1 VPTSPS
7 PSSPS
12 SSSSTDQCFNAN
24 VIYNDYTRDIN
35 HTRQLW
41 EPDNCE
47 SQSTMPG
54 WYRYDGNQII
64 PTQPV
69 LSGQCGSS
77 SPIYLQGNVWFGT
90 LRH

>member
-1 VPTSPS
+1 M
-7 PSSPS
+7 PS
-12 SSSSTDQCFNAN
+12 SSIDHCRNAS
-24 VIYNDYTRDIN
+24 ILYNDNTRDIN
-35 HTRQLW
+35 HTRQPW

-54 WYRYDGNQII
+54 WYRYPGYQII

-90 LRH
+90 LLH